1 MDADLVEEVARIYG
15 YDNLPT
21 TLPVMNMTDGVL
33 TPKQSKE
40 QLIRHTLVDLGLH
53 ETLTYTL
60 TSEATVN
67 EFNLFHSLDNTVK
80 LMSPLGE
87 ERSAARKSLIGSL
100 LQTIHYNNAHSNKD
114 VNIFEIA
121 NTYSDKEVSN
131 LAIAVSGD
139 YVNVPWMG
147 KKEAVDFYLVKG
159 FVETLFKK
167 LCIEESRYTFEKVE
181 ADNKDFHPG
190 RSGYIKMGKEIVG
203 VIGQVHPAKA
213 KAYEVNDTYVA
224 ELNLTAI
231 LALRTRALKFKAIPL
246 YPAVSRDIALVV
258 DSKVPAADVVKTIK
272 RASKQLVK
280 NAEVF
285 DVYEG
290 EHMEEG
296 KKSLAISLLFQD
308 PSRTLDDATINSAME
323 KILEA
328 CKKDHNAVLR
338 G

>member
-1 MDADLVEEVARIYG
+1 
-15 YDNLPT
+15 
-21 TLPVMNMTDGVL
+21 MNMTDGVL

-60 TSEATVN
+60 TSEAAVN

-80 LMSPLGE
+80 LMSPLSE

-100 LQTIHYNNAHSNKD
+100 LQNIHYYNAHSYKD

-167 LCIEESRYTFEKVE
+167 LYIEESRYTFEKVE

-258 DSKVPAADVVKTIK
+258 DSKVPAAEVVKTI
-272 RASKQLVK
+272 
-280 NAEVF
+280 
-285 DVYEG
+285 
-290 EHMEEG
+290 
-296 KKSLAISLLFQD
+296 
-308 PSRTLDDATINSAME
+308 
-323 KILEA
+323 
-328 CKKDHNAVLR
+328 
-338 G
+338 